1 MQQCTWAK
9 DGATCRSRKKEVV
22 DKDISG
28 LSGAKKET
36 LDGDN
41 RKVEVGGNKEVEV
54 GDNLKKA
61 AGGNKVVEA
70 GAIWDST
77 IPTTRIIGGTT

>member
-41 RKVEVGGNKEVEV
+41 RKVEVGGNKEVV
-54 GDNLKKA
+54 
-61 AGGNKVVEA
+61 GGN
-70 GAIWDST
+70 
-77 IPTTRIIGGTT
+77 